1 MLKPRQHVRGGEEV
15 SLLQNTKKSM
25 LNLDNMCGE
34 GKRQSPVDIITKQA
48 SPTPNLYTLVHT
60 YAVANATP
68 FTTAAWIRRERV

>member
-1 MLKPRQHVRGGEEV
+1 
-15 SLLQNTKKSM
+15 M